1 MCVGVLVA
9 VALIGAEKELMTVV
23 VVVALTDK
31 EEVDKTPWRND
42 VDMEVAV
49 EVEEAVTPMV
59 VKAEGVPAK
68 RSVPSPEVQLQLS

>member
-31 EEVDKTPWRND
+31 EEVDKMPWRND

>member
-1 MCVGVLVA
+1 VCVGVLVA

>member
-1 MCVGVLVA
+1 VGVLVA

>member
-1 MCVGVLVA
+1 VCVGVLVA

-31 EEVDKTPWRND
+31 EEVDKIPWRND

>member
-31 EEVDKTPWRND
+31 EEVDKIPWRND